1 MQTFICLVGIV
12 FTAQVAGTA
21 GDRYAQSV
29 LPPGSESPAAAST
42 PFADAP
48 SEPTTQQPFAPSAD
62 NPLRVS
68 PSPPNQP
75 ASSPPFATTNPPAS
89 TSRAS
94 TPRASA
100 APATN
105 ASPARLTKVQKPA
118 DLLKNLL
125 TPAEQQ
131 KLQGTPFSLAD
142 AVQGTQSRLQQ
153 SQRVAL
159 YWDLS
164 KAVSDYYLTVREEL
178 DLQSQRNGL
187 LQADREW
194 DDAQSGAKAR
204 RNTALSA
211 VKVAQL
217 RLQKACGRAGGAALP
232 VPSDLPHCGAYQSKY
247 DKIFQGRTSREA
259 EQLSNLLPL
268 RHRQLT
274 QLSAETT
281 DALNWHS
288 RVSQQRAAQ
297 DGATLLLKAYEQL
310 ALQRRAFVSA
320 AYQYNAEI
328 ARYTELAVPQDVAPV
343 RLVAMLI
350 QTDAKWQEGAI
361 RRASAVES
369 GGSGSYP
376 PRTFGGDGRS
386 QRLRVPT
393 GDATDE
399 RSILVQPGSDAK

>member
-12 FTAQVAGTA
+12 FTAQVAGSA

-29 LPPGSESPAAAST
+29 LPPGSETPSAVST
-42 PFADAP
+42 PFADTP
-48 SEPTTQQPFAPSAD
+48 SEPTAQQPFAPPAD

-75 ASSPPFATTNPPAS
+75 ASSPPFATTSPSASTPPAS
-89 TSRAS
+89 TPQA
-94 TPRASA
+94 TSA
-100 APATN
+100 A
-105 ASPARLTKVQKPA
+105 PARLTKVQKPA

-131 KLQGTPFSLAD
+131 KLAGSPFSLAD

-194 DDAQSGAKAR
+194 DDAQAGATAR
-204 RNTALSA
+204 RKTALGA

-259 EQLSNLLPL
+259 EQLANLLPL

-274 QLSAETT
+274 QLSTETT

-288 RVSQQRAAQ
+288 RVSQQRGAQ

-320 AYQYNAEI
+320 AYQYNSEI

-361 RRASAVES
+361 RRASALES
-369 GGSGSYP
+369 GGSGSHP
-376 PRTFGGDGRS
+376 PRTFSSDGRS